1 MVKLVAAL
9 GLVLLA
15 VLLALFGFGILVWGV
30 HLLLSLLMPPF
41 AAAML
46 TGVVI
51 LLLSGGLLWTVRR
64 LIR

>member
-1 MVKLVAAL
+1 MVRLVAAL
-9 GLVLLA
+9 AMVLLA
-15 VLLALFGFGILVWGV
+15 VLLALFGFGVLVWGV
-30 HLLLSLLMPPF
+30 HLLLSEVMPPF

-64 LIR
+64 MIR